1 MLHKWKHKTVVVAL
15 IALVALFCAGN
26 IKTDVFATGTEVSA
40 VANNQE
46 KSVSITIKNSE
57 LAGKEV
63 SVICFAPGWNK
74 KPTDLEGNLAHIAV
88 LDQVTLDDSGVM
100 AMTYPLRDNS
110 PEGTYTVAIGSETSD
125 SQKTQEFTIGAGN
138 NSEPTNQGDVVADAG
153 NNGNPTNQGDI
164 VAKET
169 LKPGTTFTSS
179 DGILKYKVL
188 KSAAGNSLG
197 TVQVTKVA
205 KQKTK
210 ISIPAQVTDPKTK
223 QKFRVTSIG
232 ANAFKG
238 NKKITKVSIGNEIET
253 IGASAFSGCKKLSS
267 VTIGKKVK
275 KIESKAFY
283 NCKKLKKITVK
294 STKLKKVGKKA
305 IKGIFK
311 KAVIKAPKKQVK
323 AYNKLFSKKTGRTS
337 SMKIKK

>member
-1 MLHKWKHKTVVVAL
+1 MHKWKHKTVVVVL
-15 IALVALFCAGN
+15 VALVALFCAGN

-46 KSVSITIKNSE
+46 KSVSITVKNSE

-74 KPTDLEGNLAHIAV
+74 KPTDLEGNLVHIAV

-125 SQKTQEFTIGAGN
+125 SQKTQEFMIGTGN
-138 NSEPTNQGDVVADAG
+138 NSEPTNQE
-153 NNGNPTNQGDI
+153 DI

-169 LKPGTTFTSS
+169 LKPGKAFTSS

-188 KSAAGNSLG
+188 KSVAGNTLG

-210 ISIPAQVTDPKTK
+210 VSIPAQVTDPKTK

-253 IGASAFSGCKKLSS
+253 IGASAFSGCKKLNS

-283 NCKKLKKITVK
+283 NCKKLKKITIK

>member
-1 MLHKWKHKTVVVAL
+1 MLHKWKHKTVVVVL
-15 IALVALFCAGN
+15 VALVALFCAGN

-46 KSVSITIKNSE
+46 KSVSITVKNSE

-125 SQKTQEFTIGAGN
+125 SQKTQEFMIGTGN
-138 NSEPTNQGDVVADAG
+138 NSEPTNQE
-153 NNGNPTNQGDI
+153 DI

-169 LKPGTTFTSS
+169 LKPGKAFTSS

-188 KSAAGNSLG
+188 KSVAGNTLG

-210 ISIPAQVTDPKTK
+210 VSIPAQVTDPKTK

-253 IGASAFSGCKKLSS
+253 IGASAFSGCKKLNS

-283 NCKKLKKITVK
+283 NCKKLKKITIK